1 MATRTATSR
10 RRGGAPTKA
19 PGGLDR
25 VLFVRASGDLLDAL
39 DALVEKQR
47 AGRPGLSRADVAR
60 ELLYSAVNKKKSR

>member
-1 MATRTATSR
+1 M
-10 RRGGAPTKA
+10 
-19 PGGLDR
+19 
-25 VLFVRASGDLLDAL
+25 LFVRASGDLLDAL